1 MENIFEE
8 IYMYYKN
15 YLYTIIFDV
24 IRDEQY
30 AEDALQETFI
40 KIFKNADK
48 IENVKDNKTK
58 RMVSVIAKNTAID
71 FYRKRKKQFEN
82 EAEYEK
88 QDMIA
93 DKNTFTDMNGE
104 ESELLI
110 AISRLTD
117 KYRNV
122 LLLKYSSGFSNEEIA
137 EIMGISVVNVR
148 KIISRGKKQLNDIYY
163 MQKG

>member
-1 MENIFEE
+1 
-8 IYMYYKN
+8 MYYKN

-93 DKNTFTDMNGE
+93 DKNTFIDMNGE

-137 EIMGISVVNVR
+137 QIMGTSVVNVR
-148 KIISRGKKQLNDIYY
+148 KIISRGKKQLNEIYY

>member
-1 MENIFEE
+1 
-8 IYMYYKN
+8 MYYKN

-93 DKNTFTDMNGE
+93 DKNTFTDMNSE

>member
-93 DKNTFTDMNGE
+93 DKNAFIDMDSG